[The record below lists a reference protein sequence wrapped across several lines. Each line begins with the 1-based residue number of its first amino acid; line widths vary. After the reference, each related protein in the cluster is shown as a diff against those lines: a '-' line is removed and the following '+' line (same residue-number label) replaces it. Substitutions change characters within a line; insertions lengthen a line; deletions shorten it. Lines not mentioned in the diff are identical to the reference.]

1 MRVFFVN
8 LHFCCRL
15 RQFCHSRLKTER
27 ISLKSQ
33 ATVFNRRGEISGRG
47 GAEGLSSQLSGG
59 RQICSHECSLAAM
72 EDGCIGEHSEQG
84 WMAERRQRAG
94 AVHVP
99 MPTAGRWCARGT
111 QHGAGPWQQTA
122 LPSPSQG
129 LLIAS
134 PGGISG
140 DRGRRPLRSDGR
152 TGCTL
157 QMSYGLIW
165 GFYVSTP

>member
-1 MRVFFVN
+1 MPTWSDEILEKKIRSEGRPLPFLTPLVLWSTSLVF
-8 LHFCCRL
+8 LC
-15 RQFCHSRLKTER
+15 QLKTER

-47 GAEGLSSQLSGG
+47 GAESLSSQLSGG

-94 AVHVP
+94 ALHVP

-111 QHGAGPWQQTA
+111 QHGAGP
-122 LPSPSQG
+122 
-129 LLIAS
+129 
-134 PGGISG
+134 
-140 DRGRRPLRSDGR
+140 
-152 TGCTL
+152 
-157 QMSYGLIW
+157 
-165 GFYVSTP
+165 